1 LPDWLN
7 DIGIGPV
14 QEEVEDTGIIYTSR
28 FYRLNPGQTYPPRT
42 GPIGGDL
49 GYIKYGVFVGDNNT
63 FSITLA
69 APSDDAE
76 LRTKL
81 SDPATFDEAARALG
95 ATAPYLDGRATPL
108 VDEVFVMAGLLNR
121 QRHYVVDGKPLV
133 LGMLPV
139 GDAVLCTN
147 PLYGRGCSIGYWGA
161 HLMAQA
167 ISEHSDNLLTLATEY
182 DAALQRDIVPWYLSG
197 VQQDAEA
204 RRVSSSLLKGDDPDV
219 DTADPKTFMRSVLR
233 EGLLPALRYDP
244 VVLRAFM
251 RNLNLLTSPD
261 AMMNNPEV
269 MNRVFAIWQDR
280 ENRPAEI
287 PLGPK
292 RRREFLELLNSA
304 A

>member
-1 LPDWLN
+1 
-7 DIGIGPV
+7 
-14 QEEVEDTGIIYTSR
+14 
-28 FYRLNPGQTYPPRT
+28 
-42 GPIGGDL
+42 
-49 GYIKYGVFVGDNNT
+49 
-63 FSITLA
+63 
-69 APSDDAE
+69 
-76 LRTKL
+76 
-81 SDPATFDEAARALG
+81 
-95 ATAPYLDGRATPL
+95 
-108 VDEVFVMAGLLNR
+108 MAGLLNR

-167 ISEHSDNLLTLATEY
+167 INEHADDLLTLATEY
-182 DAALQRDIVPWYLSG
+182 DAALQREIVPWYLSG

-280 ENRPAEI
+280 ENRPAEV

-292 RRREFLELLNSA
+292 RRRDFLELLSSA